1 MAKESTSLFMVRVVY
16 NLLLPIV
23 LLLGVG
29 PWVIKMLK
37 RGGFGTGL
45 LERVG
50 IYKESIDFEP
60 SGVVYVHAVSVGEV
74 LIALKL
80 IAAWQAEHPEDT
92 FVLAPTTATGHAV
105 ARAAA
110 PANVRVIYSP
120 IDFLLVVAKMLN
132 RFEPRQIVLIESE
145 VWPNLLAMAS
155 KRNIPI
161 TVGNARLSAR
171 SERRYQKVG
180 ALVKPIFALFDK
192 VGVPEEADKRR
203 WQSIGVPA
211 EALAVTGS
219 IKFDQSG
226 AASAQKR
233 PEFQQM
239 IDGFGAGRP
248 VVMAL
253 STHAGEEKLIAA
265 AMQEVAGN
273 ALCVIVPRHAERRAE
288 VKADLESLGY
298 EVVLRSDYK
307 APKSPE
313 KACFVIDST
322 GEMRDWTAHANIAI
336 VGKSFLGKGGQN
348 PTEAIAAKVPVITG
362 PDMSNFEPLVSM
374 LKKAQGIVSLESADE
389 LPAALEKLLKGEHRS
404 PTMLDDALKVL
415 ELHQGATL
423 RTVHA
428 LRETK
433 DYE

>member
-1 MAKESTSLFMVRVVY
+1 MAKNSTSLFMVRVLY
-16 NLLLPIV
+16 NLLLPLV
-23 LLLGVG
+23 LVLGVG

-80 IAAWQAEHPEDT
+80 IAAWQVEHPQDT

-105 ARAAA
+105 AIESA

-120 IDFLLVVAKMLN
+120 IDLPFVVANVFK

-145 VWPNLLAMAS
+145 VWPNLLSMAS
-155 KRNIPI
+155 KRGIPI

-180 ALVKPIFALFDK
+180 WLVKPIFALFDK
-192 VGVPEEADKRR
+192 VGVPEEADKLR

-211 EALAVTGS
+211 PALEVTGS

-239 IDGFGAGRP
+239 IDGFGADRP

-253 STHAGEEKLIAA
+253 STHAGEEKLIAT

-307 APKSPE
+307 KPNSPE

-322 GEMRDWTAHANIAI
+322 GEMRDWTAQASVAI

-348 PTEAIAAKVPVITG
+348 PTEAIAARVPVITG

-374 LKKAQGIVSLESADE
+374 LKKAKGIVSVESPSE
-389 LPAALEKLLKGEHRS
+389 LAGAIDKLLNDNYPS
-404 PTMLDDALKVL
+404 TTMLDDAIGVLK
-415 ELHQGATL
+415 LHQGATA
-423 RTVHA
+423 RTVKA
-428 LRETK
+428 LRIAVS
-433 DYE
+433 